1 MLGVDMLTNL
11 HHVQL
16 SMPAGQEKKARAF
29 YGDVLGLDEE
39 PKPEPLASRGGVW
52 FQKCAIRLHLG
63 VETPFSP
70 ARKAHPAL
78 MCGNIDDLASRCKQ
92 ADHPVRWDDN
102 LPGMRRFYTDDP
114 FGNRVEV
121 LQLASPKE

>member
-1 MLGVDMLTNL
+1 MLTNL

-16 SMPAGQEKKARAF
+16 SMPAGQGKKARAF
-29 YGDVLGLDEE
+29 YGDVLGMDEE

-52 FQKCAIRLHLG
+52 FQQGAIRLHLG

-70 ARKAHPAL
+70 ARKAHPA
-78 MCGNIDDLASRCKQ
+78 MCCDQINRLAERLLD
-92 ADHPVRWDDN
+92 AGYAVRWDDN

-114 FGNRVEV
+114 FGNRIEI
-121 LQLASPKE
+121 LSAG

>member
-1 MLGVDMLTNL
+1 MLTTL

-16 SMPAGQEKKARAF
+16 SMPAGQEDHARAF

-39 PKPEPLASRGGVW
+39 PKPEPLTSRGGVW
-52 FQKCAIRLHLG
+52 FRQGAIRLHLG
-63 VETPFSP
+63 VETPFHP

-78 MCGNIDDLASRCKQ
+78 MCWNIDDLARRCNEEGYS
-92 ADHPVRWDDN
+92 VLWDDN

-114 FGNRVEV
+114 FGNRIEI
-121 LQLASPKE
+121 LQQN